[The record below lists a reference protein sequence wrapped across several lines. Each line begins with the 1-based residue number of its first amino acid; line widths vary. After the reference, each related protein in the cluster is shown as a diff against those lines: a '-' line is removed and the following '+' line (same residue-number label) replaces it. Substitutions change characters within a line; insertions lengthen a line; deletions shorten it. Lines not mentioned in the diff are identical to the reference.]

1 MPPKHKERN
10 TIRFLP
16 FADRIAN
23 VNVDVIHRIGHRNEE
38 STEDDIDSYFYQ
50 AIEKWN
56 DMNCSQ
62 GWSEFRS
69 EVKDVQT
76 LAQLVLLRD
85 RVVASLLN
93 HLDRKDPLTV
103 QSLLD
108 VVVALAKDLRQ
119 DFYPYYPDFLSKIV
133 SYLNCK
139 EAEVLEWSFHCLA
152 YLFKFLWRCM
162 VRNIGPVLSSL
173 LPLLSSKRQ
182 KYIHY
187 FAADSF
193 AFLARKVKDQTAFLK
208 LILSHLEEQP
218 EDAEGCGRLIFSWL
232 KGIKNQLH
240 SCAQNVLLIIMQSL
254 GNDCL
259 SPDTLHNLF
268 SHTLSHLV
276 VEIHPGGLT
285 YLWDAIQVTLKQFYS
300 AWKSGK
306 TEASDAIVRVL
317 KVIHQLSNHCEAV
330 HVTSPNTLV
339 DLILSIYASPSQLP
353 EIVLSELS
361 AITAILL
368 MSPSVRLPQDR
379 TVKLSSKVLAKSPS
393 HIILAFVKQVL
404 SWSAL
409 DTLVLPRLLEIVASG
424 FISGGDDG
432 LGLQILAQLV
442 HFKVPSLSQ
451 SYEHTPNNFLLDF
464 TSASQSAGCDALD
477 ISSKFLAVLDTH
489 GKMNPDDYLESFNE
503 KIYALLVLPHV
514 RPLNE
519 TKIQNILQ
527 KLLLF
532 LCQEIKNTTSIL
544 ESYNERNNERL
555 KTEKLLSKLL
565 LLFVVSLEAVIRMN
579 GANKDLSSVFSVD
592 LLLETLLP
600 PSQLGCSQLCALRA
614 LNLYLRHVE
623 LTNIKDSGSFS
634 LSIYENLKLN
644 LTSPFHS
651 VREMTCRVMC
661 QLPLAPELHSMFG
674 LCLEAENTAATIT
687 EYRDKLQYFQK
698 LSFEAT
704 QPSLIRHSS
713 YKVAPLYFILGS
725 LYVNFQLLWEPL
737 QLLVTSYASGM
748 TPADFW
754 PVFHG
759 HLTLATE
766 QRDFTPLH
774 NVAHEVDYDST
785 LVNDL
790 HSSLNSVDDKPDHAH
805 YRLLLWQA
813 THSFPE
819 VCEKKNR
826 DIASYFLTFME
837 EEYYR
842 SNAEVASVWDI
853 KKHNNED
860 IPMDEN
866 CEHTEAKEEE
876 SGDDDERGEN
886 EEDHDDENEDSTD
899 ATKQRKK
906 KKSDLDPETNSDE
919 KPSVRLLTRTL
930 LAHLGLLSKMRAP
943 LVMYREPELNRVY
956 HDLLSHKNPD
966 IQKAALECVLTYK
979 HKYLVPYSQHL
990 FSLIDNKSFKNEVT
1004 KFRIDKDSG
1013 IIQEEHRPQLIPIV
1027 MKLVYSKMVAKTGMR
1042 TGGKAGPAMRR
1053 ALVFRFLAGCH
1064 EEEMLIFV
1072 KMAFRFFDKYLNENV
1087 ALMVESIQSNIDLEK
1102 VIPPRRLQSVVNLL
1116 AVVQERFGGLMGNRL
1131 LSLTLQLLTCVGAT
1145 VDGIL
1150 QKRDEIHAGFLNILR
1165 GLRTSCIDVLTQFFD
1180 RFEAYP
1186 WTACEID
1193 TVLRVFVSPL
1203 VDRLPIE
1210 GVHSPT
1216 ALMKLFVVWSQH
1228 PRYFILFGTHAQN
1241 SMSTNPLSAIMKLLL
1256 GPKTNQT
1263 VCGSIMEILE
1273 NLLTLKDHKQIDEN
1287 DMEVDETHL
1296 EERAPRIQVSHVLSL
1311 NESEINNLNLS
1322 QAVNLGSKLLFP
1334 HIRSILERFRI
1345 RLAANIKRGSGLNQ
1359 QELLVLSYVS
1369 EFVRAPDTSATLAQ
1383 LILPILTRRISTPH
1397 EDEENVLKMM
1407 NTLNHLVKNVKDPH
1421 IYIRPIAALFSCV
1434 NGVAGRKMLISLI
1447 NTIAEA
1453 TASLYKNLK
1462 EEMECLALVAS
1473 NLNAYDKRWVE
1484 QPNFDTRL
1492 DAFKTIQTL
1501 LDEGKLSVDL
1511 GVIVIHHCFYVIR
1524 SDKDM
1529 SLRDSASH
1537 CLRRVAPMLS
1547 LQFSSDEAAC
1557 KFLVDTTI
1565 LSLIRNSINKDSS
1578 ENLHSEGVLLLGV
1591 MARECGMLHPVLRDL
1606 NLLTNKLDVEVDF
1619 FENLEHL
1626 QLHRK
1631 TRAILKFC
1639 EVFLSL
1645 EKPPTTRTLTQFI
1658 LPLVSQFISSEKY
1671 ASKNSLVDAAVK
1683 AISVVSRLLPWHQYE
1698 ALLRYYLGRLRMSSL
1713 FQKQLVRIVMNILDA
1728 FHFDLSKA
1736 QVKKMVDGQ
1745 APSSSQAVSVAKEK
1759 ANDTSDF
1766 LSSDEGKLNGIEENG
1781 DHSVIADLEE
1791 EMDVEEN
1798 KDDEVEMETEE
1809 NEPQQIKFAVERQIV
1824 LCPSAATRVI
1834 QTITH
1839 GLLPQLHRALIARTL
1854 IESVHKVNKK
1864 QIRSTY
1870 HDRDAEEEEVVR
1882 VPMALA
1888 VVKLLQ
1894 RLPKEMLVKNLPG
1907 VLIKLCTFLKSRL
1920 DSVRRVTRE
1929 TLQKVMISLGPSF
1942 LSTLLREMTALLT
1955 RGFEVHVLVF
1965 SIHSV
1970 LIALKEVFAAGD
1982 IDESLPYIIEVCK
1995 LDLFGAAA
2003 EEKEEGKVASKLHEA
2018 KSIKSYNTLHV
2029 TAQFVSESHLTNLL
2043 IPFKEIIQSAHSHK
2057 IVNKASECLRQI
2069 VSGLS
2074 ENALVS
2080 ASGLLIFAV
2089 GVASECIPAL
2099 SLKQRKHEKT
2109 LKQKEIEA
2117 RRRPDCF
2124 IIKEAPKQRTGITS
2138 SDAARVAARMNA
2150 HLFVEFGLRL
2160 IYFLLKHEKLKESG
2174 EDVRPLIDPVIPL
2187 FKSCLSSEHVKL
2199 SIISLQCLSWLL
2211 RIDLPSLRDN
2221 IADITSSIFGLL
2233 HKFAAAGLS
2242 KGDNFD
2248 LVVAAF
2254 KAVAVLVRDVKYHT
2268 LSQEQLKAL
2277 LLYAEQD
2284 LSDAN
2289 KHATAFALLK
2299 AILSRKLVVPEIH
2312 DVMDK
2317 VATLSITSDLPHVRV
2332 QARVVFH
2339 QFLMD
2344 YPLGKK
2350 LEGHLSFYLS
2360 QLNYELQPGRESA
2373 LEMVNSV
2380 ITSFPVHV
2388 LSNHSGLFFLMLGA
2402 RLVND
2407 DAPECRKMVAQCINK
2422 MLGRLSKNDRDR
2434 LFNISLLWLRDKQVS
2449 HRRLAAQLCGIFVVC
2464 EKETFRSH
2472 LSDLLPAVI
2481 AQFSY
2486 NATEEVNHEPG
2497 KFVRAPSKS
2506 VETPT
2511 IKSRHTED
2519 LNSEEICN
2527 ETKKNI
2533 SETEK
2538 MRDHHVYQTL
2548 QLVIKICNYCPSW
2561 LSDSEFSDHVY
2572 NLTEHTQA
2580 LLAHPHEWVRLSA
2593 AQILTHILNS
2603 LDMESLANSVN
2614 EDSTTAVKTQDK
2626 SKLGFFVENATS
2638 KLRSM
2643 ILDHCAQFTPG
2654 VEVGQLL
2661 LLQVVK
2667 NLVIFADI
2675 LKNTAGEEVVS
2686 GSSASNGT
2694 EMNERQKPLSLMWL
2708 VKRMRRVV
2716 NMEVVHA
2723 PKSTA
2728 MRTMVLNWTAA
2739 VVVKLGA
2746 DCIRPVLH
2754 HLLAPIVRE
2763 QSSDEPVPEGSP
2775 VANLRTL
2782 AKEVGSLIK
2791 KTVGHEYFIRTQTR
2805 LQTQITSV
2813 RAERKIKR
2821 KHEAVAEPE
2830 KAAKRK
2836 IQKQA
2841 RKKESNKRRQLKLR
2855 GKKFKGK
2862 REVSLEDD

>member
-16 FADRIAN
+16 FAERIASI
-23 VNVDVIHRIGHRNEE
+23 NVDVIHRIGHRNEE
-38 STEDDIDSYFYQ
+38 TADDDIDSYFHQ
-50 AIEKWN
+50 CLEKWN
-56 DMNCSQ
+56 DLNCSQ
-62 GWSEFRS
+62 GWNEFRS

-93 HLDRKDPLTV
+93 HLDKKDPLTV

-108 VVVALAKDLRQ
+108 MVVALARDLRQ

-133 SYLNCK
+133 SFLNCK

-182 KYIHY
+182 KYIHF

-208 LILSHLEEQP
+208 LMLCHLEEQP
-218 EDAEGCGRLIFSWL
+218 EDSEGCGRLIFSWL

-240 SCAQNVLLIIMQSL
+240 SCSQNTLLIIMQSM
-254 GNDCL
+254 GNDL
-259 SPDTLHNLF
+259 LPTDTLLNLF

-276 VEIHPGGLT
+276 VEIHPGGLVH
-285 YLWDAIQVTLKQFYS
+285 LWEAIQVSMKQFYA

-306 TEASDAIVRVL
+306 RDASDAILRVL
-317 KVIHQLSNHCEAV
+317 KVVHQLCDHCEAI
-330 HVTSPNTLV
+330 HVTSPNSLV

-353 EIVLSELS
+353 DVVLSELS
-361 AITAILL
+361 AISAVLL
-368 MSPSVRLPQDR
+368 MSPTVCLPQDR
-379 TVKLSSKVLAKSPS
+379 TVKLSSKVLAMSPP
-393 HIILAFVKQVL
+393 HIILAFLKKVI

-409 DTLVLPRLLEIVASG
+409 DTLVLPRLLEIVTTS
-424 FISGGDDG
+424 FICSSDDG
-432 LGLQILAQLV
+432 LGLQILAQLAHV
-442 HFKVPSLSQ
+442 RVPLLCQ
-451 SYEHTPNNFLLDF
+451 SYGKNDSDNYLLDF
-464 TSASQSAGCDALD
+464 TSASLSAGCSALD
-477 ISSKFLAVLDTH
+477 ISRKLLAILENF
-489 GKMNPDDYLESFNE
+489 KQMNANDHQESFNE
-503 KIYALLVLPHV
+503 MISALRVIPHV
-514 RPLNE
+514 RPINE
-519 TKIQNILQ
+519 TDVQSMLQ

-532 LCQEIKNTTSIL
+532 LCQEIKATVSIL
-544 ESYNERNNERL
+544 KNTNGANELRPNTERL
-555 KTEKLLSKLL
+555 LSQLL
-565 LLFVVSLEAVIRMN
+565 LLFVVSLEAVIKIQESTK
-579 GANKDLSSVFSVD
+579 GLASVLSVNFM
-592 LLLETLLP
+592 LESLLP
-600 PSQLGCSQLCALRA
+600 PSQGGPSQLGALRA
-614 LNLYLRHVE
+614 VNLYLE
-623 LTNIKDSGSFS
+623 NADLTSIKDSSSFS
-634 LSIYENLKLN
+634 LSIYESLKMN

-651 VREMTCRVMC
+651 VREMTCRILC
-661 QLPLAPELHSMFG
+661 QLPLAPELQSMFG
-674 LCLEAENTAATIT
+674 VCLEAENTAATIT
-687 EYRDKLQYFQK
+687 AYRDKLQYFQK
-698 LSFEAT
+698 LSFDVT
-704 QPSLIRHSS
+704 QSTLIRYPS
-713 YKVAPLYFILGS
+713 YRFAPFYFILGS

-737 QLLVTSYASGM
+737 QLLVASYANSM
-748 TPADFW
+748 TPAEFW

-759 HLTLATE
+759 QLTLATN
-766 QRDFTPLH
+766 QRDYSPLQGI
-774 NVAHEVDYDST
+774 ALEVDFNSP
-785 LVNDL
+785 LVNEL
-790 HSSLNSVDDKPDHAH
+790 YSSLNSVDDKPDHAH
-805 YRLLLWQA
+805 YRLLLWQT
-813 THSFPE
+813 THYFPE

-826 DIASYFLTFME
+826 DIASYFLTFMQ

-860 IPMDEN
+860 ISV
-866 CEHTEAKEEE
+866 EE
-876 SGDDDERGEN
+876 SNLDNDSDNENENAEEDERGE
-886 EEDHDDENEDSTD
+886 DVENDTINNCSNAD
-899 ATKQRKK
+899 TKKIGKK
-906 KKSDLDPETNSDE
+906 KKSESDPDLDPHADG
-919 KPSVRLLTRTL
+919 KPSVRLLTKTL
-930 LAHLGLLSKMRAP
+930 LAQLGLLSKMRAP

-956 HDLLSHKNPD
+956 NDLLSHKNPD

-1013 IIQEEHRPQLIPIV
+1013 IIQEEHRPQLIPII
-1027 MKLVYSKMVAKTGMR
+1027 MRLVYSKMVAKTGMR

-1064 EEEMLIFV
+1064 EDEMLIFV
-1072 KMAFRFFDKYLNENV
+1072 KMAFRFFDPYLEGN
-1087 ALMVESIQSNIDLEK
+1087 LDQMVDSIQSNIDLEK

-1116 AVVQERFGGLMGNRL
+1116 SVVQERFGGLMGNRL
-1131 LSLTLQLLTCVGAT
+1131 LSLILQLLTCVGAT

-1150 QKRDEIHAGFLNILR
+1150 QKRDEIHIGFLNILR
-1165 GLRTSCIDVLTQFFD
+1165 GLRTSCIEVLTQFFD

-1186 WTACEID
+1186 WSLCEMN
-1193 TVLRVFVSPL
+1193 TVLRVFVFPL
-1203 VDRLPIE
+1203 VDRLPLE

-1228 PRYFILFGTHAQN
+1228 PRYFILFGTHPQD
-1241 SMSTNPLSAIMKLLL
+1241 STSTNPLAAIIKLLL
-1256 GPKTNQT
+1256 VPKTNQT

-1273 NLLTLKDHKQIDEN
+1273 NLLTLKDHKQIDET
-1287 DMEVDETHL
+1287 DMEVDETYL
-1296 EERAPRIQVSHVLSL
+1296 EERAPVIQVSNVLSL
-1311 NESEINNLNLS
+1311 NEHDINALNLS
-1322 QAVNLGSKLLFP
+1322 QEVNLGSKLLFP
-1334 HIRSILERFRI
+1334 HIRSILERFRM
-1345 RLAANIKRGSGLNQ
+1345 RLAANVKRGSGLNK

-1369 EFVRAPDTSATLAQ
+1369 EFVRAPDTSAILAQ

-1407 NTLNHLVKNVKDPH
+1407 NTLNHLVKNVEDPH
-1421 IYIRPIAALFSCV
+1421 IYVRPIAALFSCV

-1447 NTIAEA
+1447 NTIAES
-1453 TASLYKNLK
+1453 TGLIYKNLK
-1462 EEMECLALVAS
+1462 EEMECLSSVAS

-1484 QPNFDTRL
+1484 QPDFDKRL
-1492 DAFKTIQTL
+1492 DAFKKVQIL
-1501 LDEGKLSVDL
+1501 LDEGKLTVDL

-1529 SLRDSASH
+1529 SLRDSAAH
-1537 CLRRVAPMLS
+1537 CLRRVAPSLS
-1547 LQFSSDEAAC
+1547 LQFRSDEVSC
-1557 KFLVDTTI
+1557 KFLIDTTI
-1565 LSLIRNSINKDSS
+1565 LSLIRNSINKDSN
-1578 ENLHSEGVLLLGV
+1578 ENLHSEGVLLLGE

-1606 NLLTNKLDVEVDF
+1606 SLLTN
-1619 FENLEHL
+1619 
-1626 QLHRK
+1626 
-1631 TRAILKFC
+1631 KFC
-1639 EVFLSL
+1639 EVFEAL
-1645 EKPPTTRTLTQFI
+1645 EKMPTIRTLTQFI

-1671 ASKNSLVDAAVK
+1671 ASKNSLVDAAIK
-1683 AISVVSRLLPWHQYE
+1683 AVSVVSRLLPWHQYE
-1698 ALLRYYLGRLRMSSL
+1698 ALLRYYLGRLRMSSV

-1736 QVKKMVDGQ
+1736 QVKRMVGEQ
-1745 APSSSQAVSVAKEK
+1745 APSSSQVSPVAKEK
-1759 ANDTSDF
+1759 VNDAGP
-1766 LSSDEGKLNGIEENG
+1766 LSSSEDLSNQTIETGNSTL
-1781 DHSVIADLEE
+1781 DDLVE
-1791 EMDVEEN
+1791 EMDVEETG
-1798 KDDEVEMETEE
+1798 DEIEMDTEE
-1809 NEPQQIKFAVERQIV
+1809 SEPQQMKLAVEKQVV

-1834 QTITH
+1834 QTITC
-1839 GLLPQLHRALIARTL
+1839 GLLPQLHRALVARTL

-1864 QIRSTY
+1864 QIRNTY
-1870 HDRDAEEEEVVR
+1870 HDRDAEEEEVLR

-1894 RLPKEMLVKNLPG
+1894 RLPKEMLIKNLPG
-1907 VLIKLCTFLKSRL
+1907 VLVKLCTFLKSRL

-1929 TLQKVMISLGPSF
+1929 TLQKVMVSLGPSF
-1942 LSTLLREMTALLT
+1942 LGTLLKEMTTLLT
-1955 RGFEVHVLVF
+1955 RGFQVHVLVF

-1970 LIALKEVFAAGD
+1970 LISLKEVFKAGD

-2003 EEKEEGKVASKLHEA
+2003 EEKEEGKIASKLHEA
-2018 KSIKSYNTLHV
+2018 QSTKSYNTLHV

-2080 ASGLLIFAV
+2080 PSGLLIFAV

-2099 SLKQRKHEKT
+2099 SLKQQKSEKT
-2109 LKQKEIEA
+2109 MKQKEIEA

-2174 EDVRPLIDPVIPL
+2174 EDVRPLIDPIIPL

-2211 RIDLPSLRDN
+2211 RIDLPSLRNN
-2221 IADITSSIFGLL
+2221 IAEITSSIFGLL

-2268 LSQEQLKAL
+2268 LSQDQLKAL

-2339 QFLMD
+2339 QFLME

-2380 ITSFPVHV
+2380 ISSFPVNI
-2388 LSNHSGLFFLMLGA
+2388 LSKHAGLFFLMLGA

-2464 EKETFRSH
+2464 EKESFRSH
-2472 LSDLLPAVI
+2472 LPDLLPAVI

-2486 NATEEVNHEPG
+2486 TANEEDKNEPG
-2497 KFVRAPSKS
+2497 KFVRAPSKA
-2506 VETPT
+2506 VDT
-2511 IKSRHTED
+2511 
-2519 LNSEEICN
+2519 LNNKQLTLEEPESGTTCN
-2527 ETKKNI
+2527 EMQKKI

-2548 QLVIKICNYCPSW
+2548 QLVIKICNHCPEW
-2561 LSDSEFSDHVY
+2561 LSQREFSDHVY
-2572 NLTEHTQA
+2572 NLTEHAQA

-2593 AQILTHILNS
+2593 AQILTYILNS
-2603 LDMESLANSVN
+2603 IDMESLSSALNDAS
-2614 EDSTTAVKTQDK
+2614 DTPVKSEGK
-2626 SKLGFFVENATS
+2626 PNLGFFVENAVS

-2654 VEVGQLL
+2654 IEVGQLL

-2675 LKNTAGEEVVS
+2675 LKNTSGEELAS
-2686 GSSASNGT
+2686 GLSEINDK
-2694 EMNERQKPLSLMWL
+2694 QKPLSLLWL
-2708 VKRMRRVV
+2708 VKRMRRIV

-2723 PKSTA
+2723 PKSTL
-2728 MRTMVLNWTAA
+2728 MRTMVLNWTGA
-2739 VVVKLGA
+2739 VVVKLGS
-2746 DCIRPVLH
+2746 DYVRPVLH

-2763 QSSDEPVPEGSP
+2763 QSSDEPALEGSP
-2775 VANLRTL
+2775 LANLRTL

-2791 KTVGHEYFIRTQTR
+2791 KTVGHEYFIRAQTK
-2805 LQTQITSV
+2805 LQTQIMSV
-2813 RAERKIKR
+2813 RAERKMKR

-2841 RKKESNKRRQLKLR
+2841 KKKESNKRRLLKLR